1 MSLRRTVTVT
11 LAIAALT
18 LVGCGSSNNGTS
30 LGPDTAPPSTPSILK
45 VHSRE
50 GTVVIA
56 WAPNVEADLAGYN
69 VYLASTPPEKMN
81 TSLIMGSSF
90 LLIPGNS
97 GTYRYRVT
105 AVDRTGNESA
115 PSPMILVNIGQGTG
129 TIETPG
135 KDGITQAW

>member
-30 LGPDTAPPSTPSILK
+30 VGPDTAPPSTPSISD
-45 VHSRE
+45 VHSRQ
-50 GTVVIA
+50 GKVVIV

-69 VYLASTPPEKMN
+69 VYLASTPAQKVN
-81 TSLIMGSSF
+81 ATLIPGSSF
-90 LLIPGNS
+90 GVTPGNS

-105 AVDRTGNESA
+105 AVDRAGNESA
-115 PSPMILVNIGQGTG
+115 PSPMILVNVGPGTV
-129 TIETPG
+129 TIDTPG
-135 KDGITQAW
+135 KDGILQTR